1 MAVVEAELPTGF
13 VADLQTIQKNVESN
27 AVVKKVETKNGNT
40 VVVIYLDNV
49 GATQLC
55 IQVTAYR
62 MCQIADEKPVS
73 VQVYDYYNNSEYL
86 AFNLANIKVLSIYNS
101 SF

>member
-13 VADLQTIQKNVESN
+13 VADLQTIKENLKDN
-27 AVVKKVETKNGNT
+27 ADVKKVETKNGNT

-49 GATQLC
+49 GSIQICL
-55 IQVTAYR
+55 QVTAYR

-73 VQVYDYYNNSEYL
+73 VQVYDYYNNSE
-86 AFNLANIKVLSIYNS
+86 
-101 SF
+101 